1 MKLSKRSVAIIAIII
16 ATIAFDQISKVLVRA
31 YVEPGSQTEIIGNY
45 FTLHNVENVGAFLGM
60 GSSLN
65 PTLKLILLL
74 ILPIVVLGF
83 VLIHILKNKDL
94 DRLSL
99 IAFSIIVGGGIANVY
114 DRIVYGSVTDFFYM
128 KLTDTLHTGIF
139 NVADLFVTTGMIML
153 LIVSFKKKKK
163 RINKKVQLQSFFIMY
178 SNTLFVISNHLFPFP
193 SRSHGII

>member
-1 MKLSKRSVAIIAIII
+1 MKLSKRSVTIIAIII
-16 ATIAFDQISKVLVRA
+16 ATIAIDQISKVLVRA
-31 YVEPGSQTEIIGNY
+31 YVEPGSQTKIISNY
-45 FTLHNVENVGAFLGM
+45 FTLHNVENIGAFLGM

-153 LIVSFKKKKK
+153 LVVSFKKK
-163 RINKKVQLQSFFIMY
+163 R
-178 SNTLFVISNHLFPFP
+178 NTPE
-193 SRSHGII
+193 